1 MYVARTQ
8 LRIVSPIDL
17 CFYIILE
24 GGKAGGSR
32 RGGEQGRDIR
42 VTAFYRGMQPLNI
55 YPMIFILLDPISIT
69 YMRRVSDS
77 VCVSA
82 CLSVSLSVCLF
93 CLCFQFP
100 QFEKHTHQR
109 SAFYRHSL
117 GDYSSSKLY
126 LSVCVCVCVC
136 VCVGVLLLAALA
148 PIDFFLLI
156 SLDMP
161 WLPLCSFET
170 CHPLACL
177 FCMRLQV

>member
-1 MYVARTQ
+1 
-8 LRIVSPIDL
+8 
-17 CFYIILE
+17 
-24 GGKAGGSR
+24 
-32 RGGEQGRDIR
+32 
-42 VTAFYRGMQPLNI
+42 MQPLNI

-109 SAFYRHSL
+109 SPFYRHSL

-136 VCVGVLLLAALA
+136 LCVCRC
-148 PIDFFLLI
+148 LI
-156 SLDMP
+156 TRCACSHRLFPFSLDMP